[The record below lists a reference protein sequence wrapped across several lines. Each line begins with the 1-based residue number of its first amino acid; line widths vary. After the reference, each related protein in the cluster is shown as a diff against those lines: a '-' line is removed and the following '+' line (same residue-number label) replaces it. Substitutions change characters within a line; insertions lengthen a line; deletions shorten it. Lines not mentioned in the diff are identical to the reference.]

1 MSSDWRWSKEGCWVS
16 IPGNVLSWAV
26 SATSCR
32 SATFAGTR
40 MPSKHW
46 GGSGDVFGL
55 WRVCHWWRVLPARGE
70 EGRLPAPV
78 LLASLGALGSIG
90 VVDGRSM
97 MLSRLASVD
106 DDLRSGVRFERE
118 DGAPSSQTD
127 LGEVWILIWNGQ
139 LRSSGSFFVHF
150 KVRWALWLVCFWL
163 VGFAETFIF
172 HGYLFTQKNVLG
184 KKMKA
189 TDVRCFQA
197 PLHPAAPTV
206 ASIIAHG
213 QGRSPPPMGQPVIW
227 HDSSGHSGQRGF
239 RVELG

>member
-1 MSSDWRWSKEGCWVS
+1 VSSDWRWSKEGCWVS

-106 DDLRSGVRFERE
+106 DDLRSQQAFVSNARMVLHQARLGGSLDFDLERSAQVI
-118 DGAPSSQTD
+118 GLFFCPLQ
-127 LGEVWILIWNGQ
+127 
-139 LRSSGSFFVHF
+139 GSMVFVVF
-150 KVRWALWLVCFWL
+150 LFL
-163 VGFAETFIF
+163 VGGLRAHTAIDIF
-172 HGYLFTQKNVLG
+172 HGYLFTPGPTPREKRKRPTCALLSG
-184 KKMKA
+184 A
-189 TDVRCFQA
+189 TA
-197 PLHPAAPTV
+197 PGRAHRGQYNRTWTRSLSV
-206 ASIIAHG
+206 ADGSACH
-213 QGRSPPPMGQPVIW
+213 
-227 HDSSGHSGQRGF
+227 
-239 RVELG
+239 LA